1 MLQPSRTSQ
10 HARRSKLPETNSLH
24 PKIGHPSRKRWYSKH
39 PFSGAFAVSFREG
52 YIFSKTLPLAGEC
65 GGYLLQIFVMFSK
78 PHRVWLLSRDGDLDR
93 NFSPW
98 DEGSHSFQTCF
109 NTSSNKNHLSM
120 TCKGN
125 PPSRKRNL
133 IYIYMYI
140 YMYIYIH
147 MPPPNGFFP
156 PENHRLLG
164 PSLEDHLTW
173 LLRSDLF
180 FAPPPKNPA
189 KKPDRILGGLQK
201 IWRNRTE
208 GRAVHILRTRTLEL
222 LVRLVSRSTSEI
234 RRRWGFQKLDKWWGK
249 CSWYYLML
257 VVFLLYFNV
266 FPMQFQCQH

>member
-1 MLQPSRTSQ
+1 MVFQTSIF
-10 HARRSKLPETNSLH
+10 RCFCCE
-24 PKIGHPSRKRWYSKH
+24 
-39 PFSGAFAVSFREG
+39 FSGRV
-52 YIFSKTLPLAGEC
+52 YIFQNFAPLAGEC

-98 DEGSHSFQTCF
+98 DERSHSFQTCF

-133 IYIYMYI
+133 IYNIYV
-140 YMYIYIH
+140 YIYIH

-180 FAPPPKNPA
+180 FAPPPKKIQPKNQTVFWGAFKKFDVTERRVEQYTFWGLAPWNCWCDWCPA
-189 KKPDRILGGLQK
+189 RQVRSEGDGDFKNLTSDGGSVVD
-201 IWRNRTE
+201 I
-208 GRAVHILRTRTLEL
+208 TL
-222 LVRLVSRSTSEI
+222 
-234 RRRWGFQKLDKWWGK
+234 
-249 CSWYYLML
+249 C
-257 VVFLLYFNV
+257 
-266 FPMQFQCQH
+266 